1 MSDTQQQSDIP
12 EFKIPEFKPLIPEY
26 MLKGIKDESTQYII
40 EQLSIMSQQ
49 GSWQTHKIMNIHN
62 YTKNINGKVIEL
74 EQWRNDI
81 IKEIQIQEEKEK
93 VERKASKQVEIKEK
107 GHKKYYKWGLIIFL
121 AILYPLYLALVD
133 ESGLSS
139 IFKTLTLFQ

>member
-1 MSDTQQQSDIP
+1 MSDTKQSDIP

-62 YTKNINGKVIEL
+62 YTKNIN
-74 EQWRNDI
+74 
-81 IKEIQIQEEKEK
+81 
-93 VERKASKQVEIKEK
+93 
-107 GHKKYYKWGLIIFL
+107 
-121 AILYPLYLALVD
+121 
-133 ESGLSS
+133 
-139 IFKTLTLFQ
+139 